1 MGSPIRLDNQEDL
14 LPDAYQNALVPAS
27 SCLMQVHS
35 STDDFCYL
43 FLYRVNT
50 ESAWMRS

>member
-1 MGSPIRLDNQEDL
+1 MSTSSLMIT
-14 LPDAYQNALVPAS
+14 VPSGLRILSIS
-27 SCLMQVHS
+27 SRMLSISH
-35 STDDFCYL
+35 L